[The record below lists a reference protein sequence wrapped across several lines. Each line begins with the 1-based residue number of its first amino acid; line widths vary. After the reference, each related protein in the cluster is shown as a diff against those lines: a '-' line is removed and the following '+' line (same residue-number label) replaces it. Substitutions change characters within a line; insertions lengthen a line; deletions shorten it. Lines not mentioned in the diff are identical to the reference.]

1 MNNLNVFISGV
12 SRGIGNTVAK
22 MFLKKGFT
30 VVGSS
35 RGNFKFED
43 EYKNFH
49 HVKMDVTSRTDIDKM
64 LKKIT
69 TENLLPDILINNAG
83 ITSDKLF
90 LKMNDDDWDN
100 VIDTNLNGTFNVTKV
115 FIKNMIKKRFG
126 KIINISSISGLMGNP
141 GQVNYSSSKSALV
154 GFTKSLAKELGSR
167 NINVNCVAPGFI
179 KTEMTSFIDGESE
192 DKIINQIPLNRLGN
206 SEDVAKL
213 IMFLA
218 SDEASYITGQT
229 ISIDGGLLM
238 Y

>member
-1 MNNLNVFISGV
+1 M
-12 SRGIGNTVAK
+12 
-22 MFLKKGFT
+22 
-30 VVGSS
+30 
-35 RGNFKFED
+35 
-43 EYKNFH
+43 
-49 HVKMDVTSRTDIDKM
+49 VKDRY
-64 LKKIT
+64 
-69 TENLLPDILINNAG
+69 
-83 ITSDKLF
+83 
-90 LKMNDDDWDN
+90 
-100 VIDTNLNGTFNVTKV
+100 
-115 FIKNMIKKRFG
+115 G
-126 KIINISSISGLMGNP
+126 KIINISSVAGLMGNP

>member
-1 MNNLNVFISGV
+1 
-12 SRGIGNTVAK
+12 
-22 MFLKKGFT
+22 
-30 VVGSS
+30 
-35 RGNFKFED
+35 
-43 EYKNFH
+43 
-49 HVKMDVTSRTDIDKM
+49 MDVTSRTDIDKM

-179 KTEMTSFIDGESE
+179 KTEMTSFIDDESE

>member
-22 MFLKKGFT
+22 MFLKKGYT

-35 RGNFKFED
+35 RSNFKFED

-49 HVKMDVTSRTDIDKM
+49 HVKMDVTSRTDIDQM

-100 VIDTNLNGTFNVTKV
+100 VIDTNLNGTFNVTK
-115 FIKNMIKKRFG
+115 
-126 KIINISSISGLMGNP
+126 
-141 GQVNYSSSKSALV
+141 
-154 GFTKSLAKELGSR
+154 EL
-167 NINVNCVAPGFI
+167 
-179 KTEMTSFIDGESE
+179 
-192 DKIINQIPLNRLGN
+192 
-206 SEDVAKL
+206 
-213 IMFLA
+213 
-218 SDEASYITGQT
+218 
-229 ISIDGGLLM
+229 
-238 Y
+238 